1 MASVLLRRKEIG
13 KEPFECRDSQTKIRL
28 LHKISATMEACV
40 AQTCASAATASS
52 PAFLFTQLIKAL
64 LVAQCSI
71 TSQHDYPVDRTQE
84 ILDQNLN
91 FDFIVAGGGSAGS
104 VLANRLTENPDWRV
118 LLVEQGDDPS
128 LASDIPGFQSLL
140 RRTHEDYNYKV
151 EPSKYLCQGMKN
163 RSCSWPAG
171 KALGGSSVINAM
183 IYVRGTKQD
192 FDGWKDQ
199 GNDDWGY
206 EDVLPY
212 FLKIENYH
220 PEVVAKHGDKFGT
233 GGPLTLRP
241 YNYSVSGAQDLLLEA
256 AKELGIPVLDML
268 NTEKNIGFGKAYGA
282 LENGVR
288 QNDAKAYLNPIRDR
302 SNLYV
307 MKSARVDSVVIAGKR
322 ATGVK
327 VTLKSGRQVELKAQK
342 EVIVSS
348 GTLASPHILM
358 LSGIG
363 PREELER
370 HNIDVVADLPVGKHL
385 QNHLIWMGVYLTFL
399 NKSAQASN
407 SQENIILDKTYE
419 YLLHRK
425 GELSTG
431 SGTDLLGFVNTKD
444 PNAKYPNLQFH
455 FVPVPQN
462 QPMRAVELGKALN
475 FVDDFISEMVQLNSE
490 CESIIFGTT
499 LLHPKSEAQLKLKS
513 TYPEDQIEIH
523 TSYLDNQEDIDL
535 MLEGLDIARDL
546 LKTKPFK
553 DLDAKLHRLNIAGC
567 TAYPTDSREYWECNM
582 RHTTATI
589 YHPTGSCKMGPNSKD
604 SVVDNNLRVHGVEGL
619 RVIDASIMP
628 EITSANIHATVLMIA
643 EKGADMIKKEW
654 TVKAE
659 L

>member
-1 MASVLLRRKEIG
+1 
-13 KEPFECRDSQTKIRL
+13 
-28 LHKISATMEACV
+28 MEACV
-40 AQTCASAATASS
+40 AQTCTSAATANSS
-52 PAFLFTQLIKAL
+52 AFLFTQLIQAL

-71 TSQHDYPVDRTQE
+71 KSQHNYPADRTQE
-84 ILDQNLN
+84 ILDQNLD

-104 VLANRLTENPDWRV
+104 VLANRLTENPNWRV
-118 LLVEQGDDPS
+118 LLVERGDDPS
-128 LASDIPGFQSLL
+128 ITSDIPGLL
-140 RRTHEDYNYKV
+140 LTLQHTPEDYDYKV
-151 EPSKYLCQGMKN
+151 ETNKYSCLGMRNK
-163 RSCSWPAG
+163 SCAWPTG

-183 IYVRGTKQD
+183 IYIRGNKQD
-192 FDGWKDQ
+192 FDVWKDQ
-199 GNDDWGY
+199 GNDGWGY

-212 FLKIENYH
+212 FLKIENFH
-220 PEVVAKHGDKFGT
+220 PEVVAKYGGTFGT

-256 AKELGIPVLDML
+256 AKELGIPVLDMF
-268 NTEKNIGFGKAYGA
+268 NKEENIGFGKAYGA

-307 MKSARVDSVVIAGKR
+307 MKSARVDSVVMSGKR

-327 VTLKSGRQVELKAQK
+327 VTLKSERQVELKAKK

-348 GTLASPHILM
+348 GALASPHILM

-370 HNIDVVADLPVGKHL
+370 HNVELVVDLPVGKHL
-385 QNHLIWMGVYLTFL
+385 QNHLLWMGVYLTFL
-399 NKSAQASN
+399 NKSTQASN
-407 SQENIILDKTYE
+407 SQERILDWTYE

-425 GELSTG
+425 GELSTAG
-431 SGTDLLGFVNTKD
+431 GVDILGFVNTKD

-462 QPMRAVELGKALN
+462 QPMKTVALGRAFNFADDLIAEMVEL
-475 FVDDFISEMVQLNSE
+475 NSK
-490 CESIIFGTT
+490 CDSIIVGTT
-499 LLHPKSEAQLKLKS
+499 LLHPKTEAQLKLRS
-513 TYPEDQIEIH
+513 TSPEDQIEIH
-523 TSYLDNQEDIDL
+523 ATYLDNQEDIDQ

-553 DLDAKLHRLNIAGC
+553 DLDAKLHRFNIADC
-567 TAYPTDSREYWECNM
+567 AAYPTDSREYWECNM
-582 RHTTATI
+582 RHTTATV
-589 YHPTGSCKMGPNSKD
+589 YHPTGSCKMGPNRKD
-604 SVVDNNLRVHGVEGL
+604 SVVDIKLKVHGVEGL

-628 EITSANIHATVLMIA
+628 EITSGNTHAPVLMIA

-654 TVKAE
+654 TDKTE

>member
-1 MASVLLRRKEIG
+1 MNLLLGHAK
-13 KEPFECRDSQTKIRL
+13 
-28 LHKISATMEACV
+28 TMESCMV
-40 AQTCASAATASS
+40 QTCTSAATANSS
-52 PAFLFTQLIKAL
+52 AFLFTQLIQAL

-71 TSQHDYPVDRTQE
+71 KSQHNYPADRTQE
-84 ILDQNLN
+84 ILDQNLD

-104 VLANRLTENPDWRV
+104 VLANRLTENPNWRV
-118 LLVEQGDDPS
+118 LLVERGDDPS
-128 LASDIPGFQSLL
+128 LTSDIPGLFLL
-140 RRTHEDYNYKV
+140 LQHTPEDYGYKV
-151 EPSKYLCQGMKN
+151 EPNEYSCLGMRNK
-163 RSCSWPAG
+163 RCSWPTG
-171 KALGGSSVINAM
+171 KALGGSSVINGM
-183 IYVRGTKQD
+183 LYVRGTKQD

-199 GNDDWGY
+199 GNDGWGY

-220 PEVVAKHGDKFGT
+220 PEVVAKYGGTFGT

-256 AKELGIPVLDML
+256 AKELRIPVLDMF
-268 NTEKNIGFGKAYGA
+268 NKEENIGFGKAYGA

-307 MKSARVDSVVIAGKR
+307 MKSARVDSVVMAGKR

-327 VTLKSGRQVELKAQK
+327 VTLKSEQVELKAKK

-348 GTLASPHILM
+348 GALASPHILM

-370 HNIDVVADLPVGKHL
+370 HNVELVGDLPVGKHL

-399 NKSAQASN
+399 NKSTQASN
-407 SQENIILDKTYE
+407 TQERILDWTYE

-425 GELSTG
+425 GEFSTVG
-431 SGTDLLGFVNTKD
+431 GTDLLGFLNTKNQ
-444 PNAKYPNLQFH
+444 NANYRNIQFH
-455 FVPVPQN
+455 FAHIPQN
-462 QPMRAVELGKALN
+462 QPEKIATVGRAFN
-475 FVDDFISEMVQLNSE
+475 FAEDLVSDMLQLNL
-490 CESIIFGTT
+490 ESDSIVVGSI
-499 LLHPKSEAQLKLKS
+499 LLHPKSIGQLKLKS
-513 TYPEDQIEIH
+513 KYPKDQIEIH
-523 TSYLDNQEDIDL
+523 ATYLDNQEDIDQ
-535 MLEGLDIARDL
+535 MLEGLDIARGL

-553 DLDAKLHRLNIAGC
+553 DLDAKLHRFNIAGC
-567 TAYPTDSREYWECNM
+567 AAYPTDSREYWECNM
-582 RHTTATI
+582 RYTTSTA
-589 YHPTGSCKMGPNSKD
+589 YHPTGSCKMGPNSKH
-604 SVVDNNLRVHGVEGL
+604 SVVDNHLKVHGVEGL

-628 EITSANIHATVLMIA
+628 EITSGNTHAPVLMIA

-654 TVKAE
+654 TVKTE